1 MISLYHIEFSMLFMI
16 NTIMELSYE
25 RFNFRGSRFY
35 TWYHSNLFFRFFLW
49 LILRVAYT
57 GLTGKY
63 QYAGDIFDISMLF
76 LCILVVHFIIN

>member
-1 MISLYHIEFSMLFMI
+1 MKDLILGGVVFIPGITLI
-16 NTIMELSYE
+16 
-25 RFNFRGSRFY
+25 
-35 TWYHSNLFFRFFLW
+35 FFLGFFLW